1 VLQTANRKT
10 VGFLRIFARVLG
22 IGLGFMILWSA
33 TCLAWIF
40 YYSADLPDLNGLARY
55 APGQVSRESDS
66 CIVGDSTAVPYEVIG
81 DTLRVALNPAE
92 GNEHTG
98 NAGLSMQISRT
109 MFCVPLRTL
118 DRELKEWRVA
128 AQLQRRFSK
137 TELLTIYAN
146 RTYFGE
152 NLIGVE
158 AASQHYFHKEP
169 NQLGIAEAALLA
181 GLVRGPSYFS
191 PLKHPDRAVKRRN
204 EVIDGMIQSRA
215 ISIEQ
220 GEAAKATSLAV
231 TTR

>member
-1 VLQTANRKT
+1 
-10 VGFLRIFARVLG
+10 LG
-22 IGLGFMILWSA
+22 VGLGFIILLSA

-55 APGQVSRESDS
+55 APGQVSRVSDP
-66 CIVGDSTAVPYEVIG
+66 CIVGDSTAIPYEVIG
-81 DTLRVALNPAE
+81 DNLRAALKAAA
-92 GNEHTG
+92 GNERPG
-98 NAGLSMQISRT
+98 NAGLPMQISRT
-109 MFCVPLRTL
+109 MFCAPLRTL

-137 TELLTIYAN
+137 SDLLTIYAN

-158 AASQHYFHKEP
+158 AASQHYFKKEP
-169 NQLGIAEAALLA
+169 NQLDIAEAALLA

-204 EVIDGMIQSRA
+204 EVIDAMVQNHS

-220 GEAAKATSLAV
+220 GEPAKATNLAV